1 MPPETP
7 PLPEAKH
14 PEMTPQS
21 GPESA
26 PQAPVNP
33 ASMSVAELARAL
45 GVPEATIRRHLSEGA
60 PRQAGRSGSGDRLNL
75 VHYAAWLNIEPT
87 DNDA

>member
-1 MPPETP
+1 
-7 PLPEAKH
+7 
-14 PEMTPQS
+14 MTPQP

-45 GVPEATIRRHLSEGA
+45 GVPEATIRRHLAEGA
-60 PRQAGRSGSGDRLNL
+60 PRQAHAGGDRLNL
-75 VHYAAWLNIEPT
+75 VHYAAWLNMDPT

>member
-1 MPPETP
+1 MPPKTP

-14 PEMTPQS
+14 PGMTPQS
-21 GPESA
+21 SPESA
-26 PQAPVNP
+26 SQAPVNP

-60 PRQAGRSGSGDRLNL
+60 PRQPGPGGGDRLNL
-75 VHYAAWLNIEPT
+75 VHYAAWLNMEPT
-87 DNDA
+87 DNDG

>member
-1 MPPETP
+1 MP

-14 PEMTPQS
+14 HENGRQS
-21 GPESA
+21 GQKSA

-45 GVPEATIRRHLSEGA
+45 GVPEATIRRHLAEGA
-60 PRQAGRSGSGDRLNL
+60 PRQTGPGGDRINL
-75 VHYAAWLNIEPT
+75 VHYAAWLNMEPT
-87 DNDA
+87 DNDG